1 MKAVAVVK
9 YTFTAVGL
17 LMIVLALAWYANVR
31 AFIARAAVAPGTV
44 VDLLPSRSDNST
56 TWRPVVRFTSADR
69 QNIEFT
75 SSTSSNP
82 PSYSKGERVEVLY
95 APANPRDAKINGFFS
110 LWGGPLIIGGV
121 GAVFFLT
128 GASIIAVGRLR
139 ARQNEYLR
147 ANGTRVQ
154 ARFQQVERNPGVQ
167 VNGANPFR
175 IVCQWQDPA
184 TAQMHVFRSANLW
197 FDPTDHIK
205 SKDLTVFI
213 ETGNPRKYLVDTS
226 FLPKLAS

>member
-1 MKAVAVVK
+1 MKTVGVVK
-9 YTFTAVGL
+9 YTFTAIGL
-17 LMIVLALAWYANVR
+17 LMMVLALAWYANVR
-31 AFIARAAVAPGTV
+31 AFVSRATVAPGMV

-82 PSYSKGERVEVLY
+82 PSYSKGEKVEVLY

-110 LWGGPLIIGGV
+110 LWGGPSIVGGL
-121 GAVFFLT
+121 GAVFLLI
-128 GASIIAVGRLR
+128 GASIIAIGRMR
-139 ARQNEYLR
+139 ARRDEYLR

-154 ARFQQVERNPGVQ
+154 ARFQQVERNERIR

-184 TAQMHVFRSANLW
+184 TAQLHVFR
-197 FDPTDHIK
+197 
-205 SKDLTVFI
+205 
-213 ETGNPRKYLVDTS
+213 
-226 FLPKLAS
+226 

>member
-1 MKAVAVVK
+1 MRTVAIVK
-9 YTFTAVGL
+9 YTFAAVGL
-17 LMIVLALAWYANVR
+17 LMIVIAVAWYANVR
-31 AFIARAAVAPGTV
+31 AFVAKAAVAQGTV
-44 VDLLPSRSDNST
+44 VDLLPVRSDNST
-56 TWRPVVRFTSADR
+56 TWKPVVRFTSADR
-69 QNIEFT
+69 QNVEFT

-82 PSYSKGERVEVLY
+82 PSYSKGEKVEVLY
-95 APANPRDAKINGFFS
+95 APANPYDAKINGFFS
-110 LWGGPLIIGGV
+110 LWGGASIVGGL
-121 GAVFFLT
+121 GAVFFLI
-128 GASIIAVGRLR
+128 GASIIAFGHMR

-147 ANGTRVQ
+147 TQGTRVQ
-154 ARFQQVERNPGVQ
+154 ARFQQVERNPSIQ

-205 SKDLTVFI
+205 SRDLTVFI
-213 ETGNPRKYLVDTS
+213 ETGNPKKYLVDTS